1 MKGFRDSGRSGGALD
16 AWLKVMFIGDGRL
29 LAGEAARLRNGLLE
43 GRFAVK
49 PGDGSLRESVKED
62 KLMAEGRRAGCL
74 GERFR
79 RRMSNPRTLTFET
92 QIVSLFSII
101 WDTVRQ
107 IGVQDVAEVARV
119 HPRALISL
127 PNAK

>member
-1 MKGFRDSGRSGGALD
+1 MKGFRDSGRSGGAID
-16 AWLKVMFIGDGRL
+16 PRLKVGFIGDGRL

-43 GRFAVK
+43 GRFAVR
-49 PGDGSLRESVKED
+49 PGDGSLRESVNED

-92 QIVSLFSII
+92 QIVSLFSNLGI
-101 WDTVRQ
+101 Q
-107 IGVQDVAEVARV
+107 
-119 HPRALISL
+119 
-127 PNAK
+127 